1 MHFSV
6 SRAGSAQSVRSLLAA
21 GMVVL
26 LLSACQSTSEKIGQF
41 AIPAAQVNAQQSS
54 APQSPLATTAQS
66 VEGGALRYQL
76 QPGDQLDVK
85 FFYNPELNE
94 QLVVGPDQ
102 NVSLQLIGVVNVAGM
117 SVADMSDA
125 LTRRY
130 GTILRQPEATVIL
143 RKYAVSRIF
152 VAGEVN
158 NPAAYALDSGPL
170 TAFQAIVQSGGFR
183 KGAERANV
191 IVLRASGA
199 GKPQFIKLDL
209 QSHLEQTAEADLLLR
224 PYDIVYVPQR
234 RIAEIADFFDEYF
247 NKIVP
252 IYRNLGFS
260 FVYDVNNKN
269 GTTR

>member
-1 MHFSV
+1 M
-6 SRAGSAQSVRSLLAA
+6 RSARGLLAA
-21 GMVVL
+21 GMAVVWL
-26 LLSACQSTSEKIGQF
+26 AGCQSTSEKIGQF
-41 AIPAAQVNAQQSS
+41 AIPAAQFNAQQQAQTPP
-54 APQSPLATTAQS
+54 APAASTSRS
-66 VEGGALRYQL
+66 VDGGALRYQL

-102 NVSLQLIGVVNVAGM
+102 TVSLQLIGEVNVAGM
-117 SVADMSDA
+117 SVGDMSAA

-130 GTILRQPEATVIL
+130 AAILRQPEATVIL
-143 RKYAVSRIF
+143 RKYALSRIF

-158 NPAAYALDSGPL
+158 NPAAYTLESGPL

-209 QSHLEQTAEADLLLR
+209 QSHLEQTAEADVLLR

-234 RIAEIADFFDEYF
+234 RIAEVADFFDEYF

-260 FVYDVNNKN
+260 FVYDVNDSK
-269 GTTR
+269 TTP